1 MKQQKGFTLVELL
14 VVISIIGLLSTLAVV
29 ALNQA
34 RVRARDSKRLSDIKQ
49 IQTALELYYAD
60 QGVYPVE
67 ATAITLGED
76 ATDILTDDG
85 FEDNDSATGTSV
97 YMGNVPANFAAPVTD
112 GYDYVSADGTTYTIS
127 FELESNNNN
136 LAAGPHTA
144 DPAGIR

>member
-1 MKQQKGFTLVELL
+1 MKQRKGFTLVELL

-49 IQTALELYYAD
+49 IQTALELHYAD

-76 ATDILTDDG
+76 ATDVLTENG
-85 FEDNDSATGTSV
+85 FEDDTAATGTTV
-97 YMGNVPANFAAPVTD
+97 YMKVPLNFAAPVTD

-127 FELESNNNN
+127 FELEASNNN
-136 LAAGPHTA
+136 LAVGAHTA
-144 DPAGIR
+144 DPSGIN